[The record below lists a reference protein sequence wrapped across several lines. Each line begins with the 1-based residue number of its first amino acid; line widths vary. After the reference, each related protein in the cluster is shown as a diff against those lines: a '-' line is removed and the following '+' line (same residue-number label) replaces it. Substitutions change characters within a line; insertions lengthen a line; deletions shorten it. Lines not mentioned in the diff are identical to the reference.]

1 MGEPRQRTDS
11 SLVRR
16 LLALSLLY
24 RRECAGV
31 FFLQVVLLALGV
43 AGLGLSGVAVD
54 VIRAALDEKA
64 PAPRWPFE
72 LAPPAGVSTPTVLY
86 AIGALVL
93 AMATL
98 RALLSF
104 SYSLVVGRLVH
115 LKFVPELRAR
125 VFDKLQRLSFRFFDD
140 NATGSIINRVT
151 GDVQSVRMFVDGVL
165 LQGLIMLLSLGV
177 YLVYMLR
184 THALLTGVCLA
195 LAPVLW
201 LVTTRFSGSVRPAYA
216 EGRRLVDRMVLAMSE
231 GVRGMLV
238 VKTFGREDYELA
250 RFDRHNDEVREQQ
263 RAVFRRVSRFGP
275 TISFTSQ
282 LNLAV
287 LMVYGGSL
295 VARHALSLG
304 ELIVFAGLLQQF
316 SSQVASIAV
325 IVNTLQQSLAGA
337 RRVFEVLD
345 APLDVAS
352 PSDPIRPA
360 RFEGRIRFE
369 NVGFR
374 WSPSGDRGGQPD
386 DAAALTDVDF
396 EIRPGECVAVVGVTG
411 AGKSTLLSLVPRF
424 FDATD
429 GRVLVDGVDV
439 RRLDLDELRRNVGL
453 VFQEGLLFR
462 ATVAENVAFAAPQA
476 SRDRVEHAARLAGAH
491 EFVTALPDGYDT
503 LLEEGGSNL
512 SGGQRQRLAI
522 ARAILTEPP
531 ILLLD
536 DPTTAVDAAT
546 EREVLDAIDS
556 ARVGRTTIIVANR
569 LTTLRRADR
578 ILVLDEGRLVEQGSH
593 DELVRL
599 RGVYFRMARLQAAD
613 AESARLL
620 GRMEARA

>member
-1 MGEPRQRTDS
+1 
-11 SLVRR
+11 
-16 LLALSLLY
+16 
-24 RRECAGV
+24 
-31 FFLQVVLLALGV
+31 
-43 AGLGLSGVAVD
+43 
-54 VIRAALDEKA
+54 
-64 PAPRWPFE
+64 
-72 LAPPAGVSTPTVLY
+72 
-86 AIGALVL
+86 
-93 AMATL
+93 
-98 RALLSF
+98 
-104 SYSLVVGRLVH
+104 
-115 LKFVPELRAR
+115 
-125 VFDKLQRLSFRFFDD
+125 
-140 NATGSIINRVT
+140 
-151 GDVQSVRMFVDGVL
+151 
-165 LQGLIMLLSLGV
+165 MLLSLGV

-184 THALLTGVCLA
+184 THALLTAVCLA

-201 LVTTRFSGSVRPAYA
+201 LVTSRFSTSVRPAYA

-238 VKTFGREDYELA
+238 VKTFGREAYELA
-250 RFDRHNDEVREQQ
+250 RFDRHNDDVREQQ

-287 LMVYGGSL
+287 LMVFGGSL
-295 VARHALSLG
+295 VSRHALSLG

-345 APLDVAS
+345 APQGVAS
-352 PSDPIRPA
+352 PPDPVRPA

-374 WSPSGDRGGQPD
+374 WGDGGAD
-386 DAAALTDVDF
+386 DAAALTGVDF
-396 EIRPGECVAVVGVTG
+396 EVRPGECVAVVGVTG

-424 FDATD
+424 FDATE

-462 ATVAENVAFAAPQA
+462 ATVAENVAFAAPNA
-476 SRDRVEHAARLAGAH
+476 SRDRVEHAAHLAGAH
-491 EFVTALPDGYDT
+491 EFVSALPDGYDT

-593 DELVRL
+593 DELIRL
-599 RGVYFRMARLQAAD
+599 RGAYFRMARLQAAD

-620 GRMEARA
+620 GRVEARA

>member
-1 MGEPRQRTDS
+1 MEPKTDY
-11 SLVRR
+11 SLVGR
-16 LLALSLLY
+16 LLRLSLVY
-24 RRECAGV
+24 RRECALV
-31 FFLQVVLLALGV
+31 FSLQVVLLALGV
-43 AGLGLSGVAVD
+43 FGLGLSGVAVD
-54 VIRAALDEKA
+54 VIRKALDTGA
-64 PAPRWPFE
+64 PEPRFPFE
-72 LAPPAGVSTPTVLY
+72 LSPPAGVSTEKLLFV
-86 AIGALVL
+86 IGALVL
-93 AMATL
+93 AMAAA

-115 LKFVPELRAR
+115 LKFVPELRTL
-125 VFDKLQRLSFRFFDD
+125 VFDKLQRLSFRFFDE

-165 LQGLIMLLSLGV
+165 LQGLVILLSLGV

-184 THALLTGVCLA
+184 THALLTAVCLA
-195 LAPVLW
+195 LAPLLW
-201 LVTTRFSGSVRPAYA
+201 FVTARFSRRVRPAYA
-216 EGRRLVDRMVLAMSE
+216 ESRRLVDRMVLAMSE
-231 GVRGMLV
+231 GIRGMLV
-238 VKTFGREDYELA
+238 VKTFGREDYELS
-250 RFDRHNDEVREQQ
+250 RFDRHNREVREQQ
-263 RAVFRRVSRFGP
+263 HAIFRKVSRFGP

-287 LMVYGGSL
+287 LLVYGGSL
-295 VARHALSLG
+295 VARDALSLG

-316 SSQVASIAV
+316 STQVAGIAV

-352 PSDPIRPA
+352 PADPVRAP
-360 RFEGRIRFE
+360 RLEGRIRFE

-374 WSPSGDRGGQPD
+374 YADDGD
-386 DAAALTDVDF
+386 ALAGVDF
-396 EIRPGECVAVVGVTG
+396 EIQPGECVAVVGVTG
-411 AGKSTLLSLVPRF
+411 AGKSTLLSLIPRF
-424 FDATD
+424 FDATA

-462 ATVAENVAFAAPQA
+462 ATVAENIAFAAPGA
-476 SRDRVEHAARLAGAH
+476 SRDRVERAARLAGAH
-491 EFVTALPDGYDT
+491 EFVATLPDSYDT
-503 LLEEGGSNL
+503 LLEEGGANL

-522 ARAILTEPP
+522 ARAILGEPP

-546 EREVLDAIDS
+546 ENEVLDAIDG
-556 ARVGRTTIIVANR
+556 ARRGRTTIIVANR
-569 LTTLRRADR
+569 LTTIRRANR
-578 ILVLDEGRLVEQGSH
+578 ILVLHEGRLVEQGSH
-593 DELVRL
+593 DELVRQ

-620 GRMEARA
+620 GTAEARA